1 MSKMM
6 VDRRALEISS
16 NSGDDNVQLVSRGR
30 KRKRKGEQNV
40 KKTKHFVEEETTASP
55 KIISLFKNSPA
66 VIQEPDHQ
74 QFKFVFQGRK
84 RNVAPDSVELE
95 TETYDCSGDLKLW
108 KNLVQKV
115 VKTK

>member
-6 VDRRALEISS
+6 VDRRALGISS
-16 NSGDDNVQLVSRGR
+16 NSDDDNFQLVSRGK

-40 KKTKHFVEEETTASP
+40 KETKHFVKEETTASP

-95 TETYDCSGDLKLW
+95 TET
-108 KNLVQKV
+108 
-115 VKTK
+115 